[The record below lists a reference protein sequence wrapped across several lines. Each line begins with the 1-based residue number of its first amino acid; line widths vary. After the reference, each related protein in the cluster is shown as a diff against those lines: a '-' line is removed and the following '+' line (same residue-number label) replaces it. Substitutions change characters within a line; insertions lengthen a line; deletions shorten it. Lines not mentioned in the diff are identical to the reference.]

1 MRTGV
6 ARVDRAIVARYSCA
20 MRLLIFLA
28 FFGLS
33 ACAQFPQIGG
43 LSGPEPDAPTIEGPP
58 PPPPTARTVEQF
70 DTTTEEERVAATKPA
85 SGGARLGETVASLG
99 DATMPGFWI
108 QTSLVSEVQ
117 QGRVVNPVNGRSV
130 AVELR
135 PIDGGSTRVSLSA
148 MRLLEAPLTDLVTLE
163 LFRS

>member
-1 MRTGV
+1 MRV
-6 ARVDRAIVARYSCA
+6 
-20 MRLLIFLA
+20 LFFLA

-43 LSGPEPDAPTIEGPP
+43 AADPAPDAPTLDGPP
-58 PPPPTARTVEQF
+58 PPPPSARTVEQF
-70 DTTTEEERVAATKPA
+70 DTTTEEERIAATNPS

-99 DATMPGFWI
+99 DATMPGFWV

-135 PIDGGSTRVSLSA
+135 PIEGGSTRVSLAA
-148 MRLLEAPLTDLVTLE
+148 MRLLDAPLTDLVTLE